1 MITKKVCYTSTL
13 YTLLLYLL
21 YCDDKDLDETL
32 YILDTSFPKDSDI
45 HVNYLVLKHVIG
57 LMCGKI
63 GYFSGFSI

>member
-32 YILDTSFPKDSDI
+32 YILDTSFPKDYEKRLTYS
-45 HVNYLVLKHVIG
+45 
-57 LMCGKI
+57 C
-63 GYFSGFSI
+63 